1 MVNWPIFYPLKI
13 IFNNKICNL
22 FYDYHIFLFSHL
34 LSNLLENWAD
44 WKFHFRLKSL
54 LTFFTK
60 LCPRAKLHLRMTK
73 LGFFSWLGL
82 KLARCQSTA
91 NATIYWRTRH
101 FLDFNEYSDMFK
113 SSKKLFLDWR
123 RFRILINAEE
133 YICLKQFRINTV
145 DPPLLNQQGSA
156 HI

>member
-1 MVNWPIFYPLKI
+1 MII
-13 IFNNKICNL
+13 IFFYSLTSWAICWRTEL
-22 FYDYHIFLFSHL
+22 IGSSIFVWKVFWLFSQSCVRG
-34 LSNLLENWAD
+34 LSYISEWQN
-44 WKFHFRLKSL
+44 S
-54 LTFFTK
+54 
-60 LCPRAKLHLRMTK
+60 
-73 LGFFSWLGL
+73 GFSISWLGL

-91 NATIYWRTRH
+91 NATIYWRTMH

-113 SSKKLFLDWR
+113 SSKKLFLDCR
-123 RFRILINAEE
+123 RSRILINAEE

>member
-1 MVNWPIFYPLKI
+1 MVSPESWFQKRR
-13 IFNNKICNL
+13 FWQ
-22 FYDYHIFLFSHL
+22 
-34 LSNLLENWAD
+34 LSWGGVL
-44 WKFHFRLKSL
+44 
-54 LTFFTK
+54 
-60 LCPRAKLHLRMTK
+60 
-73 LGFFSWLGL
+73 
-82 KLARCQSTA
+82 
-91 NATIYWRTRH
+91 
-101 FLDFNEYSDMFK
+101 NEYSDMFK